1 MKNPITAKRLSL
13 ALSNANMRPQDLAN
27 ASGVSKASISQYING
42 SHAPSNISSGKM
54 AKVLD
59 VNPIWLMGFDVPM
72 NDKSQS
78 LFSGPSKMVKIPILG
93 TVAAGIPIYAI
104 EDILGYVEMP
114 EQRVR
119 SGEYFALQIK
129 GNSMHPD
136 IQNGDLVIARSQPV
150 ADNNDI
156 VIATVNGDEA
166 TCKRFRRYAT
176 ELCLVSINPEFET
189 MRFTPQE
196 VNELPVAILGKVVE
210 IRRKLE

>member
-1 MKNPITAKRLSL
+1 MLQLYSNIRKRRKELKMTQTDL
-13 ALSNANMRPQDLAN
+13 ALETGYA
-27 ASGVSKASISQYING
+27 
-42 SHAPSNISSGKM
+42 
-54 AKVLD
+54 
-59 VNPIWLMGFDVPM
+59 
-72 NDKSQS
+72 DKSMIARIEQGKVDLPIS
-78 LFSGPSKMVKIPILG
+78 KIKEFARALKMDSSTLVGDDGVEPSDSTSSSCPSKMVKIPILG

-114 EQRVR
+114 EWRVR